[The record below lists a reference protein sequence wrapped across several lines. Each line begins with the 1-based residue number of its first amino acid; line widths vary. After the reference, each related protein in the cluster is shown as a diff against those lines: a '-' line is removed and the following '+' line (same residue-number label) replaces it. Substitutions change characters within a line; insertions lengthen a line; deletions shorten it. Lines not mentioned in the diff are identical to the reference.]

1 MSGIDFVPQ
10 YYLDI
15 GLDHGSP
22 SQNNLP
28 DDVWLYNYVFKD
40 QEWRRNGKIP
50 NPNMVGGNVAQ
61 DGVNRWLFDKY
72 TSEEAQADA
81 VKNYSTNKILYKD
94 KQLELFEKNLE
105 VMSLCVGNGIKALQ
119 EIGLDNYNPD
129 DCTTELYCEY
139 QFPGIGITTIG
150 RTDLMT
156 KNFTVELKTKWHTKV
171 LNKGYIP
178 DEPDQNYLK
187 QVAFYWK
194 ATGLEPILIYHTGM
208 PAKDRKTKKIKNEY
222 KIFNKTNCELM
233 TPEYFEECLEQ
244 HRQVQHRRQ
253 NLLMISRDPKVLAK
267 YIASDFSSFY
277 WKDLSQED
285 LEEARNL
292 WKM

>member
-1 MSGIDFVPQ
+1 MSGINFVPQ

-28 DDVWLYNYVFKD
+28 DDVWLFNYVFKD

-72 TSEEAQADA
+72 TSEESQADA

-119 EIGLDNYNPD
+119 EIGLNNYNPD

-150 RTDLMT
+150 RTDESNRIRT
-156 KNFTVELKTKWHTKV
+156 
-171 LNKGYIP
+171 Y
-178 DEPDQNYLK
+178 
-187 QVAFYWK
+187 
-194 ATGLEPILIYHTGM
+194 
-208 PAKDRKTKKIKNEY
+208 
-222 KIFNKTNCELM
+222 FNLS
-233 TPEYFEECLEQ
+233 
-244 HRQVQHRRQ
+244 HW
-253 NLLMISRDPKVLAK
+253 D
-267 YIASDFSSFY
+267 AS
-277 WKDLSQED
+277 
-285 LEEARNL
+285 
-292 WKM
+292 